1 MDDIESSM
9 RVFDMLDDIGVQISI
24 DDFGTGYS
32 SLSYLR
38 RLPARQLKIDR
49 SFIRDL
55 ETSSDAQAIVEA
67 VVRLA
72 HALGL
77 KVVGEGVETSGQ
89 AAILTQLQCDELQG
103 YLYAR
108 PMPEQ
113 ALLVWLVQQ
122 GMAVS
127 PPPVRSMVHVP
138 GDEAIDEGEVITAW
152 SDLDVAPLLRHV
164 GR

>member
-1 MDDIESSM
+1 MI
-9 RVFDMLDDIGVQISI
+9 
-24 DDFGTGYS
+24 
-32 SLSYLR
+32 
-38 RLPARQLKIDR
+38 A
-49 SFIRDL
+49 
-55 ETSSDAQAIVEA
+55 
-67 VVRLA
+67 
-72 HALGL
+72 
-77 KVVGEGVETSGQ
+77 EGVETAEQRDLLASV
-89 AAILTQLQCDELQG
+89 ACDYVQG